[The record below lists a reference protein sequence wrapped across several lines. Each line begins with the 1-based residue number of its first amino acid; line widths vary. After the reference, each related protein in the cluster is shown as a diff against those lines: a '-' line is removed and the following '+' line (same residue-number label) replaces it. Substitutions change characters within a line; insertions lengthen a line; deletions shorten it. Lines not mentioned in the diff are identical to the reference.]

1 MRNKRWLRLL
11 GVLVGITALLF
22 IAAACDDDDDDDNGT
37 TPDATAT
44 APADGDGGSVEVT
57 LSNDTS
63 DLILTPSV
71 GSIAAGTVTFNVTNA
86 DSLEHNFRVIRS
98 DLAIDALPTDAGSVD
113 EGAVDVRGSTTADL
127 SGGGT
132 ETVEVDLEA
141 GSYVLI
147 CNVPGHYLGGMTVA
161 FTVE

>member
-1 MRNKRWLRLL
+1 MRSKRWLRLL
-11 GVLVGITALLF
+11 GVLVGLTALLF

-44 APADGDGGSVEVT
+44 APADGDDDGGSVDVA
-57 LSNDTS
+57 LAD
-63 DLILTPSV
+63 DLTITPSV

-86 DSLEHNFRVIRS
+86 GSDIHNFRVIRS
-98 DLAIDALPTDAGSVD
+98 DLAIDALPIDAGAVD
-113 EGAVDVRGSTTADL
+113 EGSVDVRGSAADL

-147 CNVPGHYLGGMTVA
+147 CNVPGHYLGGMRVA